1 MVNTKPRKRGR
12 AAANAE
18 PEPVPGS
25 ASQQNRR
32 KEQELP
38 LESVRRYI
46 TRYNL
51 RTRPP
56 MTFCGFLCQGSVGK
70 HTVSGKRNSR
80 STYKEASTAVKEHL
94 RAGVIKEGEA
104 IAEFIYS
111 MQLKDRDLKVPLD
124 VDNETTEKLD
134 SVPEEAV
141 E

>member
-1 MVNTKPRKRGR
+1 M
-12 AAANAE
+12 
-18 PEPVPGS
+18 
-25 ASQQNRR
+25 
-32 KEQELP
+32 
-38 LESVRRYI
+38 
-46 TRYNL
+46 
-51 RTRPP
+51 
-56 MTFCGFLCQGSVGK
+56 
-70 HTVSGKRNSR
+70 
-80 STYKEASTAVKEHL
+80 KEHL